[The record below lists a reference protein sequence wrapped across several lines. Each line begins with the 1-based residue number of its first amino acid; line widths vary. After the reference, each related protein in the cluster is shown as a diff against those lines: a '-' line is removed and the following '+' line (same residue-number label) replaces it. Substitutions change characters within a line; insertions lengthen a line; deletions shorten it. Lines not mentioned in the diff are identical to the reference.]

1 MKKNVLILSGSPRKG
16 GNSDVLCDEFAKGA
30 EKSGNSIEKIYLK
43 DHKIG
48 FCQACYACKKTGKCV
63 QKDDMEEILDK
74 MVKADVIVMAT
85 PVYFYTMDA
94 QMKVL
99 IDRTLP
105 RYTEIEDKDFYLIAT
120 AAAGEKLMERT
131 IDSIRGFLDCLPGAR
146 EKGVIYGAG
155 AWQIGEI
162 QGNKAM
168 QKAFEAGLN
177 V

>member
-1 MKKNVLILSGSPRKG
+1 MQRNVVILSGSPRKG

-30 EKSGNSIEKIYLK
+30 ISSGNSVEKICLK

-48 FCQACYACKKTGKCV
+48 FCQACYACKQTGKCV
-63 QKDDMEEILDK
+63 QQDDMDTILDK
-74 MVKADVIVMAT
+74 MIKADVIVMAT

-105 RYTEIEDKDFYLIAT
+105 RYTEIADKDFYLIAT

-131 IDSIRGFLDCLPGAR
+131 IDGLRGFLDCLPGAR
-146 EKGVIYGAG
+146 EIGVIYGAG

-162 QGNKAM
+162 QGKKAM
-168 QKAFEAGLN
+168 KETYEAGVN

>member
-1 MKKNVLILSGSPRKG
+1 MHKNVLIVSGSPRKG

-30 EKSGNSIEKIYLK
+30 ETSANSVAKLYLK
-43 DHKIG
+43 DYKIG

-63 QKDDMEEILDK
+63 QKDDMEAILDK
-74 MVKADVIVMAT
+74 MIKADVIVLAT

-105 RYTEIEDKDFYLIAT
+105 RYTEIADKEFYLIAT
-120 AAAGEKLMERT
+120 AADGKKSMERT
-131 IDSIRGFLDCLPGAR
+131 IESLRGFLDCLPGAR
-146 EKGVIYGAG
+146 EKGVIYGER

-162 QGNKAM
+162 QGTKAM
-168 QKAFEAGLN
+168 QEAYEAALN
-177 V
+177 I

>member
-1 MKKNVLILSGSPRKG
+1 MKKSVLILSGSPRKG
-16 GNSDVLCDEFAKGA
+16 GNSDILCDEFAKGA

-63 QKDDMEEILDK
+63 QKDDMEAILDK

-105 RYTEIEDKDFYLIAT
+105 RYTEIKSKDFYLIAT
-120 AAAGEKLMERT
+120 AAAGKKLMERT
-131 IDSIRGFLDCLPGAR
+131 IDSLRGFLDCLPGAR

-168 QKAFEAGLN
+168 REAFEAGIN

>member
-1 MKKNVLILSGSPRKG
+1 MQKNVLILSGSPRKG

-30 EKSGNSIEKIYLK
+30 EETVNHVEKIYLN

-48 FCQACYACKKTGKCV
+48 FCQACYACQKTGKCV
-63 QKDDMEEILDK
+63 QKDDMEAILDK
-74 MVKADVIVMAT
+74 IVKADVIVMAT

-105 RYTEIEDKDFYLIAT
+105 RYTEIADKDFYLIAT
-120 AAAGEKLMERT
+120 AAEGKKLMERT
-131 IDSIRGFLDCLPGAR
+131 IDSLRGFLDCLPGAR
-146 EKGVIYGAG
+146 ERGVIYGAG
-155 AWQIGEI
+155 AWQIGDI

-168 QKAFEAGLN
+168 QEAYEAGVN